1 LTDQPPQ
8 PSIPNV
14 PPQPPSYPEQPVQP
28 GEAPAAVAP
37 AERKRLSNRV
47 VIGAAAAVITAVIGT
62 GIIVVQAVDNDDK
75 PAATAS
81 SPTASITAE
90 PITDEPAMEPTYY
103 VDLHADSFTITL
115 RTTRKQC
122 FGSAGCNVTV
132 EPSLAYLGDSEN
144 IDPDATYDITYEI
157 EGDES
162 GPVIGTAQL
171 SDRTTLNYTPSL
183 INTASSGTKVSVR
196 ITDIMK
202 RGI

>member
-14 PPQPPSYPEQPVQP
+14 PPQPPSYPEQPS
-28 GEAPAAVAP
+28 EALAAVAP

-47 VIGAAAAVITAVIGT
+47 VIGAAAAVIAAVIGT
-62 GIIVVQAVDNDDK
+62 GIIVVQAVDNDDN
-75 PAATAS
+75 PTATAS

-103 VDLHADSFTITL
+103 VDLHADSFAITL

-183 INTASSGTKVSVR
+183 ITTASRGTKVSVR

>member
-1 LTDQPPQ
+1 MTDQPPQ
-8 PSIPNV
+8 PPIPNV
-14 PPQPPSYPEQPVQP
+14 PPQPSSQP
-28 GEAPAAVAP
+28 GQSVEAPAVVAP
-37 AERKRLSNRV
+37 TERKRLSNRV
-47 VIGAAAAVITAVIGT
+47 VIGAAAAVIAAVIGT

-75 PAATAS
+75 AATS
-81 SPTASITAE
+81 SPTASASVE
-90 PITDEPAMEPTYY
+90 AITDEPAPEPTYY

-132 EPSLAYLGDSEN
+132 EPNLAYLGESEN

-157 EGDES
+157 KGDES

-171 SDRTTLNYTPSL
+171 SDRTTLNYTPSM

-196 ITDIMK
+196 ITDIIK
-202 RGI
+202 RIV

>member
-1 LTDQPPQ
+1 MTDQPPQ

-14 PPQPPSYPEQPVQP
+14 PPQPPSYPEQP
-28 GEAPAAVAP
+28 GEAPAAVAS

-47 VIGAAAAVITAVIGT
+47 VIGAAAAVIAAVIGT
-62 GIIVVQAVDNDDK
+62 GILVVQAVDNDDK
-75 PAATAS
+75 PTAS

-162 GPVIGTAQL
+162 RPVIGTAQL

-183 INTASSGTKVSVR
+183 ITTASRGTKVSVR